1 MKSFHALALL
11 LATAGVTPAA
21 AQQAV
26 KPPPAKPSGAMPLV
40 DAEVL
45 KVDAAKGLIVLKH
58 GDLPNL
64 AMPPMTMGFDV
75 VDKAMMSGIKAGDKV
90 LFQAEMR
97 EGKAMVT
104 ELKPRR

>member
-1 MKSFHALALL
+1 
-11 LATAGVTPAA
+11 
-21 AQQAV
+21 
-26 KPPPAKPSGAMPLV
+26 
-40 DAEVL
+40 
-45 KVDAAKGLIVLKH
+45 
-58 GDLPNL
+58 
-64 AMPPMTMGFDV
+64 MPPMTMGFDV